1 MLGQS
6 CCSVPALGGVKAG
19 GQDGRSSV
27 ATVHDLK
34 NKMAPRREAKGLW
47 VNASSGYERFRPYE
61 ALNQQTAQ
69 RQRHK
74 GYQPVRGSV
83 LLLQTTMG
91 TFLRRVRALLI
102 LLCLKRDVVEG
113 FAPSRNLLVT
123 ANGCNSPTTTQPP
136 LRRRMASGDDN
147 ERSVMDE
154 MNFFKAD
161 IPAEIRAEIFEA
173 EAKTQAGQDRA
184 GRLAN
189 YASIVVVGLGIA
201 IFNTFLTGLQE
212 DGSTL
217 TEAGFGW
224 VESNPLNS
232 FLFTGKIGGAVAL
245 ISAGLSAVMTEVEV
259 SGSRKVHYVCTFLL
273 HAK

>member
-1 MLGQS
+1 M
-6 CCSVPALGGVKAG
+6 
-19 GQDGRSSV
+19 
-27 ATVHDLK
+27 
-34 NKMAPRREAKGLW
+34 
-47 VNASSGYERFRPYE
+47 
-61 ALNQQTAQ
+61 
-69 RQRHK
+69 
-74 GYQPVRGSV
+74 
-83 LLLQTTMG
+83 
-91 TFLRRVRALLI
+91 
-102 LLCLKRDVVEG
+102 EG
-113 FAPSRNLLVT
+113 FAPSSNLLVT
-123 ANGCNSPTTTQPP
+123 ANGCNSPTTTQPS

-147 ERSVMDE
+147 ERSMMDE

-161 IPAEIRAEIFEA
+161 IPPEIRAEIFEA

-189 YASIVVVGLGIA
+189 YATIVVLGLGIA

-259 SGSRKVHYVCTFLL
+259 SGSRKIAFKCTFPIYNAQSDLTHVSFVAL
-273 HAK
+273 RMNICVWSKM

>member
-1 MLGQS
+1 
-6 CCSVPALGGVKAG
+6 
-19 GQDGRSSV
+19 
-27 ATVHDLK
+27 
-34 NKMAPRREAKGLW
+34 
-47 VNASSGYERFRPYE
+47 
-61 ALNQQTAQ
+61 
-69 RQRHK
+69 
-74 GYQPVRGSV
+74 
-83 LLLQTTMG
+83 
-91 TFLRRVRALLI
+91 
-102 LLCLKRDVVEG
+102 
-113 FAPSRNLLVT
+113 
-123 ANGCNSPTTTQPP
+123 
-136 LRRRMASGDDN
+136 
-147 ERSVMDE
+147 MDE

-189 YASIVVVGLGIA
+189 YATIVVVGLGIA

-259 SGSRKVHYVCTFLL
+259 SGSRKCIMCAPSFTRKVISCIVSFVALPINLCVWSNI
-273 HAK
+273 

>member
-1 MLGQS
+1 
-6 CCSVPALGGVKAG
+6 
-19 GQDGRSSV
+19 
-27 ATVHDLK
+27 
-34 NKMAPRREAKGLW
+34 MARGL
-47 VNASSGYERFRPYE
+47 SGYERLR
-61 ALNQQTAQ
+61 LIK
-69 RQRHK
+69 QRHHYHVTQK
-74 GYQPVRGSV
+74 KKIP
-83 LLLQTTMG
+83 TMG

-102 LLCLKRDVVEG
+102 LLCLKRDGVEG
-113 FAPSRNLLVT
+113 FAPSSNLLVT
-123 ANGCNSPTTTQPP
+123 AKGCNSPTPTQPP

-147 ERSVMDE
+147 ERSMMDE

-161 IPAEIRAEIFEA
+161 IPPEIRAEIFEA

-189 YASIVVVGLGIA
+189 YATIVVLGLGIA

-259 SGSRKVHYVCTFLL
+259 SGSRKIAFKCTFPIYNAQSDLTHVSFVAL
-273 HAK
+273 RMNICVWSKM